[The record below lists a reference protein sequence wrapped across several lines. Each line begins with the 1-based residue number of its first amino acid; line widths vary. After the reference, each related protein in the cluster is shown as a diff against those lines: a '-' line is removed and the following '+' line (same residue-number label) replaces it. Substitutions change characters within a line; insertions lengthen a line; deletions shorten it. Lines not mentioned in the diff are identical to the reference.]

1 MSLDSER
8 WETGRLYK
16 GEEIMKELNFRLTKA
31 ARSSGGDRY
40 ECGQKG
46 DEFWMV
52 IYIPQSLSREDGK
65 IKDTLTVTI
74 K

>member
-1 MSLDSER
+1 MNLS
-8 WETGRLYK
+8 
-16 GEEIMKELNFRLTKA
+16 FRLTRP

-46 DEFWMV
+46 DELWMV
-52 IYIPQSLSREDGK
+52 IYVPQSISREGGTVK
-65 IKDTLTVTI
+65 QTLQVTI